1 MSGNPPTQNGAR
13 VRELFTG
20 ALACADAR
28 SRARWLDS
36 ECGADGSLRKRVE
49 VLLSES
55 TLVGDFLEK
64 PAVTDPTRT
73 GIGELKSGEAP
84 GDQMGPYRL
93 VELVGEGGGGS
104 VYRAEQE
111 EPVHRTVALKILKLG
126 MDTKTIIRRFET
138 ERQAL
143 AVMDHPNIARVL
155 DAGASEDGRPFFVMD
170 FVEGEPLTDYCD
182 ANTLTVQERI
192 AIFVKVCRAVEHAHQ
207 KGIIH
212 RDLKPSNILVAEQD
226 GEASPKVIDFGVAK
240 AIDPHGDDDQVTVI
254 ETVIGTPAYMSP
266 EQAERGRVDVDT
278 RSDVWS
284 LGVLLYELLT
294 SYTPLDRD
302 KVKDAGIDDLRQAF
316 REHEP
321 YRPSLKLR
329 HSKVEDR
336 PKIGMDRSSTT
347 QKLADEV
354 QGDLDWIIMCCLD
367 RDRTRRYGSASLLA
381 ADLEC
386 YLRGDPVAA
395 RPPSASY
402 RLGKFVRR
410 NRAAVG
416 ASVILLVMLV
426 IGAIGSTWLAVR
438 ATTAERDIRAAHEE
452 QSRLRAEA
460 VREREDAFRSAEIAR
475 LHQYVADINVSH
487 QALLNGHIAKTL
499 DLLEEQARLAI
510 NDVDLRGFEWRYLA
524 ARCLADKHRS
534 LARFDSPVRS
544 LTYSRSGEQLAIGT
558 REELVV
564 WDLTSNRSL
573 LTLPGGATR
582 AEFFPDGKR
591 LVAASRQGLWVFHL
605 ESGQPVFDRSDAGG
619 ALALSPDGNFLAST
633 LDGAVVVWET
643 GNWTR
648 WREYPGSFGPLAFSP
663 DSRTISMGTREG
675 IALWPIQ
682 GDAKRV
688 LLDDS
693 STPLS
698 GWFPGGPRMVFSL
711 DGKEIFAPRPEKST
725 RGVFYLGAW
734 SVESGEELGVY
745 PAGPGARGHSGV
757 ISALAQD
764 RNGTLLATSSWD
776 HSVGLWN
783 LHERELV
790 RELHGHRGEVWSVAV
805 SPDGEFVVSGSKDG
819 EVKLWP
825 VQAVAENNSIKG
837 RWRPLNF
844 SNDSNYLGIL
854 NRDGYVAIVNTRT
867 QEETYRLELTKVESR
882 FNYRAVSLS
891 NDLATLAEGLPD
903 GVVRIRR
910 LDREEES
917 IVTLDRKNRVDFVQ
931 LSPKADSVVTI
942 SSRSDLAWWD
952 LDDVKKPIMRIAGS
966 NAMFSADG
974 STLLI
979 LDREGHAVIWDVSS
993 RQETVKIK
1001 FDAQSI
1007 GYRTTLSPDGS
1018 ILAMTYGFDD
1028 FENAVSLW
1036 DTKTGRRLGLL
1047 TGHKQGIWSMA
1058 FSPDGRTFVTSSIDG
1073 TLRFWNVASRRELV
1087 SVNEPGGNLRNLK
1100 FSPDG
1105 EFLVGFSDPSRSEE
1119 ELRIIH
1125 APPRN
1130 FVYRSRDRQ
1139 P

>member
-1 MSGNPPTQNGAR
+1 MSGNPPTQIGTR

-20 ALACADAR
+20 ALACADR
-28 SRARWLDS
+28 QSRTVWLDQ
-36 ECGADGSLRKRVE
+36 ECGKDGELRARVE

-55 TLVGDFLEK
+55 TLIGDFLEK

-73 GIGELKSGEAP
+73 GLGDLQPGEAP

-111 EPVHRTVALKILKLG
+111 EPVHRMVALKILKLG

-155 DAGASEDGRPFFVMD
+155 DAGASEDGRPYFVMD

-182 ANTLTVQERI
+182 ANSLTVQERI
-192 AIFVKVCRAVEHAHQ
+192 ALFVKVCRAVEHAHQ

-212 RDLKPSNILVAEQD
+212 RDLKPSNILVTEQD

-254 ETVIGTPAYMSP
+254 ETIIGTPAYMSP
-266 EQAERGRVDVDT
+266 EQAERDRVDVDT

-294 SYTPLDRD
+294 SYTPLDRT

-316 REHEP
+316 RDHEP

-329 HSKVEDR
+329 HSRVEDR
-336 PKIGMDRSSTT
+336 PKIGMDRSSTI

-354 QGDLDWIIMCCLD
+354 QGDLDWVIMCCLD

-386 YLRGDPVAA
+386 YLRGEPVAA

-410 NRAAVG
+410 NRAMVG
-416 ASVILLVMLV
+416 ASAVLLVMLV

-438 ATTAERDIRAAHEE
+438 ATTAEREIRAAHME
-452 QSRLRAEA
+452 QSRLREEA

-487 QALLNGHIAKTL
+487 QALLDGHIAKTL
-499 DLLEEQARLAI
+499 DLLERQAHLAI

-524 ARCLADKHRS
+524 ARCLADKHQT

-544 LTYSRSGEQLAIGT
+544 LTFSNSGEHLAIGT

-564 WDLTSNRSL
+564 WDLTKNRSL
-573 LTLPGGATR
+573 ITLPGGVTR

-605 ESGQPVFDRSDAGG
+605 DSGQPVFDIPNAGG
-619 ALALSPDGNFLAST
+619 ALSLSSDGNFLAST
-633 LDGAVVVWET
+633 VDGRVVVWET

-648 WREYPGSFGPLAFSP
+648 WREFPASFGPLAFSP

-675 IALWPIQ
+675 IALWAVQ

-688 LLDDS
+688 LLEDS

-698 GWFPGGPRMVFSL
+698 GLFPGGTRMVFSL

-734 SVESGEELGVY
+734 SVETGEELGVY
-745 PAGPGARGHSGV
+745 PAEPGESGHSGV

-764 RNGTLLATSSWD
+764 RAQTMIATSSWD

-783 LHERELV
+783 FSERKLM
-790 RELHGHRGEVWSVAV
+790 RALHGHRGEVWSVAV
-805 SPDGEFVVSGSKDG
+805 SPEGDFVASGSKDG

-825 VQAVAENNSIKG
+825 VQTVAEKNTVEG
-837 RWRPLNF
+837 RWRPLSF

-854 NRDGYVAIVNTRT
+854 NREGHIAIINTRT
-867 QEETYRLELTKVESR
+867 KEEAYRLELTKAGSR
-882 FNYRAVSLS
+882 FWYRAVSLS
-891 NDLATLAEGLPD
+891 NDLSTLAEGLPD

-910 LDREEES
+910 LDREEETAIS
-917 IVTLDRKNRVDFVQ
+917 LGGKERVDFVQ

-942 SSRSDLAWWD
+942 TSRNELAWRDLANPAE
-952 LDDVKKPIMRIAGS
+952 PIMTIAG
-966 NAMFSADG
+966 NDAKFSQDG
-974 STLLI
+974 GTLLV
-979 LDREGHAVIWDVSS
+979 LDRKGHAVIWDVKS
-993 RQETVKIK
+993 RTERVKIK
-1001 FDAQSI
+1001 HNAQSF
-1007 GYRTTLSPDGS
+1007 GVRTTLSPDGS
-1018 ILAMTYGFDD
+1018 ILALTYGYDD

-1036 DTKTGRRLGLL
+1036 DTSTGKRLGFL
-1047 TGHKQGIWSMA
+1047 TGHKQGIWSMT
-1058 FSPDGRTFVTSSIDG
+1058 FSPDGRTLATSSIDG
-1073 TLRFWNVASRRELV
+1073 TMRLWSVATQRELL
-1087 SVNEPGGNLRNLK
+1087 SVIEPGSNLRNLK
-1100 FSPDG
+1100 FSPNG
-1105 EFLVGFSDPSRSEE
+1105 EFLVGASPSFRSHG
-1119 ELRIIH
+1119 ELRLIH

-1130 FVYRSRDRQ
+1130 FEYRSREDH